1 MKLNFHRVFPF
12 AGLALAA
19 GLFVA
24 GSALVPTEADA
35 GGNDCKTTKFHFK
48 QVEAACKEG
57 GRKAVKKLMKQ
68 VVKDSRKAGDE
79 RTCLD
84 CHKDLKGF
92 ENTKNAVDDLKKY
105 LK

>member
-1 MKLNFHRVFPF
+1 MNMTFHRIFPL

-24 GSALVPTEADA
+24 GSALAPTEAGA
-35 GGNDCKTTKFHFK
+35 GSNDCRTKKFEFK

-57 GRKAVKKLMKQ
+57 GRKKAKKLMKK
-68 VVKDSRKAGDE
+68 VVKQTKKAGDE

-84 CHKDLKGF
+84 CHTDLKSYK
-92 ENTKNAVDDLKKY
+92 NTKNAVADLKKY